1 MRFLPQYSYVVDI
14 NAVAAVV
21 AVEDIAVNVL
31 GLGVANDTDNSFVVA
46 VLAFQ
51 DIFAREKRVMLIFGY
66 QEFLGILCD
75 WFCRSLVR
83 RSSWRFVTF
92 CISYLV

>member
-51 DIFAREKRVMLIFGY
+51 DIFARKKTGNANFVIPRI
-66 QEFLGILCD
+66 
-75 WFCRSLVR
+75 
-83 RSSWRFVTF
+83 SWH
-92 CISYLV
+92 IM